1 MKYYVYNPLSN
12 NNSTLIKMK
21 KYSSEFQYDSTNK
34 ARMNKLKSILQTDDE
49 ICLIGGDGSL
59 NYLLNNYPFIFN
71 YQVLYYKSGSG
82 NDYYRSLKNKNSYIY
97 EMNNDHYFINTCR
110 SINNCIN

>member
-34 ARMNKLKSILQTDDE
+34 NRMNELKNILQTGDE

-71 YQVLYYKSGSG
+71 YQLYYYKSGSG

-97 EMNNDHYFINTCR
+97 EMNNDHYFIRRISLWHT
-110 SINNCIN
+110 